1 MQAMQDMLEQ
11 PLAVA
16 FATAPLA
23 ESEKKKGAGR
33 DGSSSSDSTDIDE
46 PMTTRFA
53 RKMGMTKG
61 SRSRVFGGDSI
72 AATSPGKS
80 RNVDIGEEFD
90 EDVFADDSE
99 FSSYPASF
107 FIELITNILDDD
119 LTESFCLIPGGA
131 EPSATALKKENASLK
146 DQVEAMQQRLAKTEH
161 ILKLRKEQDMQ
172 LRDSIVMAR
181 QQAQRAMGAS
191 MVGQQQQRPGQP
203 PMDFSALNLNVP
215 PVPAPIPPLNP
226 VRDREV
232 PQLLRRVRELEE
244 EVRTV
249 KADNEKQV
257 CPSVVSF
264 WVVANDHL
272 PFNRKL

>member
-1 MQAMQDMLEQ
+1 MQAIQDLLEQ

-46 PMTTRFA
+46 PITTRFA

-61 SRSRVFGGDSI
+61 SRSRVFGGDSV
-72 AATSPGKS
+72 AATSHGKS
-80 RNVDIGEEFD
+80 NNVDLGEEFD
-90 EDVFADDSE
+90 DVFADDSE
-99 FSSYPASF
+99 FPSHPVTY
-107 FIELITNILDDD
+107 FIELITAFTDDE
-119 LTESFCLIPGGA
+119 LSESFCLIPGDL
-131 EPSATALKKENASLK
+131 EPSASALKQENASLK
-146 DQVEAMQQRLAKTEH
+146 DQVKAMQERLAKTEQV
-161 ILKLRKEQDMQ
+161 LKLRKEQDMQ

-191 MVGQQQQRPGQP
+191 MVSQQQQRPGQP

-215 PVPAPIPPLNP
+215 PVPASIPPLNP

-244 EVRTV
+244 ELRTV

-257 CPSVVSF
+257 RPSNVF
-264 WVVANDHL
+264 
-272 PFNRKL
+272 F